1 MDEARIQEIV
11 DRVLARV
18 GAVPETPLEAVRST
32 PTVSDSPAPATHRRR
47 DVDVPRGRR
56 GVFPDV
62 DSAVK
67 AARRGH
73 EQNEA
78 APLETRKRWIEAMR
92 ACGRAHVDELA
103 RLAVQETG
111 YGRVEDKQKK
121 NRLAIDKTPGTEGLA
136 PIAWS
141 GDDGLTVV
149 ERASYGVI
157 GAITPT
163 TNPTETIFN
172 NGIGMVAGGN
182 AVVFNAHPY
191 AARTSA
197 YLVHLLN
204 EAIAAAGGP
213 EPMLTCVERPTIESA
228 SGVMAHPGVRL
239 VVVTG
244 GPGVVKAAMASGKKV
259 IAAGPGNPP
268 AVVDETADLETAAA
282 GIVEGASVDNNILC
296 TAEKEIVAVDSI
308 ADDLLE
314 RLGRHGC
321 LVLNDRQLK
330 ALEKVVLYPASGGGV
345 HANKDFVGKNA
356 GLIARQIGVTAGDDL
371 RLLVADVD
379 EKHPFV
385 QLELLMPVLPLVRV
399 GDAATAI
406 ATAKRVEHGF
416 CHTAVMYSRNIA
428 NLHAMARTINTSIF
442 VKNASNL
449 AGLGLGG
456 EGHTSFTIASP
467 TGEGLTTVRNFTR
480 ERRCT
485 LKEYFRI
492 V

>member
-18 GAVPETPLEAVRST
+18 GAQPETPLEAVKSPPPGFT
-32 PTVSDSPAPATHRRR
+32 PPPAPPRHR
-47 DVDVPRGRR
+47 DADVPRGRR

-62 DSAVK
+62 ESGVR
-67 AARRGH
+67 AARTA
-73 EQNEA
+73 QSANEA
-78 APLETRKRWIEAMR
+78 APLEARKRWVAAMR
-92 ACGRAHVDELA
+92 ATTRAHVVELA
-103 RLAVQETG
+103 RYAVLETG
-111 YGRVEDKQKK
+111 YGRIDDKVNK
-121 NRLAIDKTPGTEGLA
+121 NQLCIEKTPGTEMLA
-136 PIAWS
+136 PVAFS
-141 GDDGLTVV
+141 GDDGLTIV

-157 GAITPT
+157 GSITPT
-163 TNPTETIFN
+163 TNPTETIIN
-172 NGIGMVAGGN
+172 NGIGMIAGGN

-204 EAIAAAGGP
+204 EAIVAAGGP
-213 EPMLTCVERPTIESA
+213 ETLLACVERPTIESA
-228 SGVMAHPGVRL
+228 EALMRHPGVRL

-244 GPGVVKAAMASGKKV
+244 GPGVVKAAMGSGKKV

-268 AVVDETADLETAAA
+268 AVVDETADLDRAAA
-282 GIVEGASVDNNILC
+282 NIVLGASIDNNIIC
-296 TAEKEIVAVDSI
+296 TAEKEIVAVAAI
-308 ADDLLE
+308 ADALKE
-314 RLGRHGC
+314 RLGRTGC
-321 LVLNDRQLK
+321 LVLSDRQIK
-330 ALEKVVLYPASGGGV
+330 ALEKIVLHPGSGGV
-345 HANKDFVGKNA
+345 HPNKDFIGKNA
-356 GLIARQIGVTAGDDL
+356 GVIARQIGVQAGDEL
-371 RLLVADVD
+371 RLLIAEVD
-379 EKHPFV
+379 EQHPFV
-385 QLELLMPVLPLVRV
+385 QLEMLMPVLPLVRAP
-399 GDAATAI
+399 DAAEAI
-406 ATAKRVEHGF
+406 AMAKRVEHGF
-416 CHTAVMYSRNIA
+416 GHTAVMYSRNVA

-456 EGHTSFTIASP
+456 EGYTSFTIASP

>member
-1 MDEARIQEIV
+1 M
-11 DRVLARV
+11 
-18 GAVPETPLEAVRST
+18 
-32 PTVSDSPAPATHRRR
+32 
-47 DVDVPRGRR
+47 
-56 GVFPDV
+56 FPDV

-92 ACGRAHVDELA
+92 ACARAHVDELA

-121 NRLAIDKTPGTEGLA
+121 NRLAIEKTPGTEGLA

-163 TNPTETIFN
+163 TNPTETILN
-172 NGIGMVAGGN
+172 NGIGMIAGGN

-228 SGVMAHPGVRL
+228 NALMQHPGVRL

-268 AVVDETADLETAAA
+268 AVVDETADLDTR
-282 GIVEGASVDNNILC
+282 G
-296 TAEKEIVAVDSI
+296 
-308 ADDLLE
+308 
-314 RLGRHGC
+314 GRHRRG
-321 LVLNDRQLK
+321 
-330 ALEKVVLYPASGGGV
+330 
-345 HANKDFVGKNA
+345 
-356 GLIARQIGVTAGDDL
+356 
-371 RLLVADVD
+371 
-379 EKHPFV
+379 
-385 QLELLMPVLPLVRV
+385 RV
-399 GDAATAI
+399 GRQQHPLHGG
-406 ATAKRVEHGF
+406 KRDRRG
-416 CHTAVMYSRNIA
+416 R
-428 NLHAMARTINTSIF
+428 RP
-442 VKNASNL
+442 
-449 AGLGLGG
+449 
-456 EGHTSFTIASP
+456 SP
-467 TGEGLTTVRNFTR
+467 T
-480 ERRCT
+480 RCSSGWAAR
-485 LKEYFRI
+485 LAWC
-492 V
+492 